1 MKTIAEINAELREYL
16 QLAGD
21 DVVITHDYAAW
32 ENAANAILITETRLD
47 YERDRD
53 LDMGI
58 HRYLTATAQLIGRD
72 TDTVNDMIDAL
83 TEAEYTGD
91 IVHLPMITSVVYGA
105 DGENIHSARV
115 EIQSEIW
122 DYGE

>member
-21 DVVITHDYAAW
+21 DVVITHDYTAW
-32 ENAANAILITETRLD
+32 ENAENAILITETRLD

-53 LDMGI
+53 LDMSI

-91 IVHLPMITSVVYGA
+91 IVHLPMITAVVYGA

-115 EIQSEIW
+115 EVQAEIW